1 MTFALRPTGL
11 WTGPPATLPPPPV
24 LAGTPGD
31 VTVAPGILSVTVF
44 DPVKSLSVGSVVPSR
59 PERSRKL
66 LGLRRA
72 IICPISAVLRACSKP
87 AWSTVGIVVRIVAP
101 GITVLVL
108 VAATGAGSEDD
119 GDADVWPRDPPRMT
133 LM

>member
-1 MTFALRPTGL
+1 MNVVLVPGPHVAVDLRAADDLAVLDGPALT
-11 WTGPPATLPPPPV
+11 
-24 LAGTPGD
+24 
-31 VTVAPGILSVTVF
+31 TVAPGILSVTVF
-44 DPVKSLSVGSVVPSR
+44 DPVKSFSAGSAVVSR

-101 GITVLVL
+101 GITVLVR
-108 VAATGAGSEDD
+108 VPATAAGSDE
-119 GDADVWPRDPPRMT
+119 APWPLEPPRMT